1 MPQKYEKG
9 TAMSFP
15 KVVDRGEEEEANLH
29 SAT

>member
-15 KVVDRGEEEEANLH
+15 KVVDREEEEANLR